1 MTDPTTTP
9 TTDQP
14 PAPPL
19 GRGSKAVVIL
29 LVAVMA
35 AIQVFFAWQ
44 LVAAIVTAVQSVT
57 SPVLIDG
64 VNTIGWGA
72 AVAFWGMVI
81 CSFARS
87 VIVQRGNAT
96 QIRYASLALA
106 GLAFAS
112 FAGSLAA
119 IPGSDSN
126 KTFLHVFTAILS
138 VAFIAFEFGTDYL
151 KARRH
156 QRTLAAQAES
166 DMQPADATPS
176 DKERTDISV

>member
-19 GRGSKAVVIL
+19 GRGSKAVIL

-44 LVAAIVTAVQSVT
+44 FVAAIVTAVQSVT

-126 KTFLHVFTAILS
+126 KTFLHVFTAVLS

-151 KARRH
+151 QARRH
-156 QRTLAAQAES
+156 QRTLAAQTES
-166 DMQPADATPS
+166 DTKPADATPS